1 MKVYFKL
8 IDTSEYQSSAYL
20 HLLLLLLTL
29 KVSLWWSL
37 FKPFFLNIV
46 LTHVTK
52 GLIILCLWLS
62 ILGGVNVSF
71 TQEPSNPSYFNN
83 GSDANLVWNYTDPL
97 NEVRGVLYKVEMNG
111 ELKKMIV
118 KNSYGVQENPNIP
131 PSYKGRL
138 KIEGRATLV
147 IKNINPGDN
156 TKFTCELIGSFINTF
171 QSTVKLIVAGT

>member
-1 MKVYFKL
+1 MR
-8 IDTSEYQSSAYL
+8 
-20 HLLLLLLTL
+20 
-29 KVSLWWSL
+29 
-37 FKPFFLNIV
+37 
-46 LTHVTK
+46 
-52 GLIILCLWLS
+52 
-62 ILGGVNVSF
+62 F

-97 NEVRGVLYKVEMNG
+97 NEVQEILYKVEVDG
-111 ELKKMIV
+111 KLKNMIV

-138 KIEGRATLV
+138 TIEGRATLV

-156 TKFTCELIGSFINTF
+156 TNFYCELVGSFLDTF

>member
-1 MKVYFKL
+1 M
-8 IDTSEYQSSAYL
+8 
-20 HLLLLLLTL
+20 
-29 KVSLWWSL
+29 SLWWSL
-37 FKPFFLNIV
+37 FKPFFPNIV

-62 ILGGVNVSF
+62 ILGGVNVRF

-97 NEVRGVLYKVEMNG
+97 NEVQEILYRVEVDG
-111 ELKKMIV
+111 EMKKMIAKKSGV
-118 KNSYGVQENPNIP
+118 VQENPKIP
-131 PSYKGRL
+131 PSYKGRVQ
-138 KIEGRATLV
+138 IEGRATLV

-156 TKFTCELIGSFINTF
+156 TNFNCELSGSFLNTF